1 MVHQLVSL
9 QSSLA
14 LQLLFLGLLWK
25 TTGDLSAPAA
35 AALSGAAVDTYQM
48 HKRLN
53 RHASADRDRA
63 Q

>member
-1 MVHQLVSL
+1 MTRP
-9 QSSLA
+9 
-14 LQLLFLGLLWK
+14 LQLLFLGVLWK
-25 TTGDLSAPAA
+25 VTGDLSAPAV

-53 RHASADRDRA
+53 RQANASANTDRDRL

>member
-1 MVHQLVSL
+1 M
-9 QSSLA
+9 
-14 LQLLFLGLLWK
+14 QLLFLGVLWK
-25 TTGDLSAPAA
+25 VTGDLSAPAV

-53 RHASADRDRA
+53 RQANASANTERDRL

>member
-1 MVHQLVSL
+1 MVVY
-9 QSSLA
+9 A
-14 LQLLFLGLLWK
+14 MQLLFLGMLWRV
-25 TTGDLSAPAA
+25 TGDLAAPAA

-53 RHASADRDRA
+53 RHARADRDRA